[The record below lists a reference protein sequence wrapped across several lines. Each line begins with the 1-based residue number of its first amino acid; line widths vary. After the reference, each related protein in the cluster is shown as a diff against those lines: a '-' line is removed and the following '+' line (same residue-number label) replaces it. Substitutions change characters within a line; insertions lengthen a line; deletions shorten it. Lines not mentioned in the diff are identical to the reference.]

1 MYAYLEM
8 PVQGGGGAW
17 EGVKGDKFL
26 TNVQRGGWAQLEL
39 TEPNCHNL
47 IYYANQSQIEVKVVI
62 QLYPCDMR
70 LNLIKLIV

>member
-1 MYAYLEM
+1 MS
-8 PVQGGGGAW
+8 GGGG
-17 EGVKGDKFL
+17 
-26 TNVQRGGWAQLEL
+26 GGGGGGRAHLEL
-39 TEPNCHNL
+39 TVPNCHNL

>member
-1 MYAYLEM
+1 MS
-8 PVQGGGGAW
+8 GGGGGRAH
-17 EGVKGDKFL
+17 
-26 TNVQRGGWAQLEL
+26 LEL
-39 TEPNCHNL
+39 TVPNCHNL